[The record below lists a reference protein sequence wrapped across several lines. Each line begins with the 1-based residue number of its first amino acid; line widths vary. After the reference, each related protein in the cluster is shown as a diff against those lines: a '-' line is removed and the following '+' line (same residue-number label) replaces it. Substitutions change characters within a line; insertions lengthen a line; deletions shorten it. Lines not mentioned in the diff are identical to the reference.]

1 MATLE
6 KRRSPRVDVDN
17 FVSYYLLD
25 ENDKIFHGGFG
36 KSKNISDVGIQI
48 VTSEIIEADFV
59 IVAIIDE
66 GNNFIEIKGKVRH
79 SRKDK
84 NNIIYTG
91 IELIGDNDEKS
102 EFAMLFKSAYR
113 SYQD

>member
-6 KRRSPRVDVDN
+6 KRRSPRVDVNN

-36 KSKNISDVGIQI
+36 KSKNISDVGILI
-48 VTSEIIEADFV
+48 ETSELIKTDFV

-66 GNNFIEIKGKVRH
+66 GNNFIEMKGKVRH

-84 NNIIYTG
+84 KNVVYTG
-91 IELIGDNDEKS
+91 IELIGDCEKKS

-113 SYQD
+113 SNQD

>member
-1 MATLE
+1 M
-6 KRRSPRVDVDN
+6 DVNN

-36 KSKNISDVGIQI
+36 KSKNISDVGILI
-48 VTSEIIEADFV
+48 ETSELIKTDFV

-66 GNNFIEIKGKVRH
+66 GNNFIEMKGKVRH

-84 NNIIYTG
+84 NNVIYTG
-91 IELIGDNDEKS
+91 IELIGDSEKKS
-102 EFAMLFKSAYR
+102 AFAMLFKSAYR
-113 SYQD
+113 SNKD